1 MNYSE
6 LNLELNHNLI
16 VIVDGNFLAHRAW
29 NGLKIQLTAPD
40 GTPTSMI
47 VGVINTLLNV
57 MRKYP
62 AACKIVAFDAGGKN
76 FRHELLPEYKA
87 TRKALDDSFKIQ
99 LQILQELLKFLGY
112 NVLAENGIEADDFI
126 ASCTKLA
133 RKAGYEVLIVSSDK
147 DLQQL
152 LGQGVVIFN
161 PDKYK
166 SNTEIY
172 DEEIFTAN
180 FKFAPSAFADYLA
193 MVGDKVDN
201 IPGIKNVGKVT
212 AENLLSQFG
221 SIEEI
226 FAHLDELPKA
236 IQNKLRATSLDEV
249 LATRE
254 ITRLRFDLLDK
265 DFIAQALAFKAN
277 IPEAVKLAEK
287 LGLSRLLRQINP
299 DSKAQSAKIY
309 SSVPKNFSKAAIH
322 ERNIYADFKSEISR
336 GDYESCDVS
345 DVWDLRTAYYMLHPD
360 TSSKNFKELLAE
372 IRKSPEPAKKLLEH
386 AENLEAEI
394 LTHEKLHDVMRNID
408 LPLIPVL
415 VEMERHG
422 IRLDNEKFLT
432 VQNELEIRVSEI
444 EREILNASGQNINI
458 NSPKQVSWL
467 LFEKL
472 GFEHAGKTK
481 TGNSYSTDAAVLE
494 RLAKS
499 DNPNRKIPAMLLE
512 HREIAKMLTG
522 FVIPLQKAAIS
533 DGIIHTTFE
542 AALTGTGRLS
552 SREPNLQNIPA
563 FGIWAEKIKAGLI
576 PVERENIFVAA
587 DYSQIELRIL
597 AYISQEERLLE
608 AFAKN
613 RDIHTETASWVF
625 GVAPEFVTPEL
636 RRAAKMINFGLIY
649 GMSSFGLADR
659 LNISRSEASGIIEK
673 YFQAVPGVKK
683 FLNSMIY
690 EAKKRGY
697 SRTISGRIRPV
708 NEIPARGNGLDR
720 ALINSPIQGTAAD
733 ISRRAMIDFAKTGR
747 GKLLLQ
753 VHDSLVCECKLE
765 EAAEIAEIMS
775 EIMRKSGD
783 DLPLDV
789 KVKTGTSL
797 ANV

>member
-6 LNLELNHNLI
+6 LELELNRNFLI
-16 VIVDGNFLAHRAW
+16 FDGNFLAHRAW
-29 NGLKIQLTAPD
+29 NALKIQLTAPD

-47 VGVINTLLNV
+47 VGFMNTLLNII
-57 MRKYP
+57 RKYP
-62 AACKIVAFDAGGKN
+62 ATCKIVAFDAGGKN
-76 FRHELLPEYKA
+76 FRHELMPTYKA
-87 TRKALDDSFKIQ
+87 TRKALDDSFRIQ
-99 LQILQELLKFLGY
+99 LAILHELLKFLGY
-112 NVLAENGIEADDFI
+112 NVLAKTGVEADDFI

-133 RKAGYEVLIVSSDK
+133 REAGYEVFLVASDK

-152 LGQGVVIFN
+152 LAQGVRILR
-161 PDKYK
+161 PEK
-166 SNTEIY
+166 SDVEVY
-172 DEEIFTAN
+172 DEETFMAKYN
-180 FKFAPSAFADYLA
+180 FAPSAFADYLA

-201 IPGIKNVGKVT
+201 IPGIKNVGEIT
-212 AENLLSQFG
+212 ASKLLSQFG

-226 FAHLDELPKA
+226 FAHLDELPNA
-236 IQNKLRATSLDEV
+236 IQKKLRTTSLDEV

-277 IPEAVKLAEK
+277 IPEAVKLAER
-287 LGLSRLLRQINP
+287 LGLSRLLRQIAP
-299 DSKAQSAKIY
+299 DSQTQTPRIY
-309 SSVPKNFSKAAIH
+309 SSAPQNFSKAAIH
-322 ERNIYADFKSEISR
+322 ERNIYADFKSEISQS
-336 GDYESCDVS
+336 DSEAECVDTS
-345 DVWDLRTAYYMLHPD
+345 DVWDLRTAFYMLHPD
-360 TSSKNFKELLAE
+360 TSEKKFNELLSE
-372 IRKSPEPAKKLLEH
+372 IRNSPEPAKKLLEH

-394 LTHEKLHDVMRNID
+394 LAHEKLHDVMRNID
-408 LPLIPVL
+408 LPLLPVL

-422 IRLDNEKFLT
+422 IRLDDEKFLA

-444 EREILNASGQNINI
+444 DREILNASGQNINI

-472 GFEHAGKTK
+472 GFEPESKTK
-481 TGNSYSTDAAVLE
+481 TGNSYSTDASVLE

-499 DNPNRKIPAMLLE
+499 ENPNREIPAMLLE

-522 FVIPLQKAAIS
+522 FVIPLRKAALS
-533 DGIIHTTFE
+533 DGIIHTRFE

-552 SREPNLQNIPA
+552 SRNPNLQNIPA
-563 FGIWAEKIKAGLI
+563 FGTWAEKIKAGLK

-597 AYISQEERLLE
+597 AYMSQEERLLE

-625 GVAPEFVTPEL
+625 GVEPEFVTPEL

-649 GMSSFGLADR
+649 GMSSFGLAER
-659 LNISRSEASGIIEK
+659 LNISRSEASGIIDR
-673 YFQAVPGVKK
+673 YFRTVPGVKN
-683 FLNSMIY
+683 FLNNMIY
-690 EAKKRGY
+690 DAKKRGY
-697 SRTISGRIRPV
+697 SRTIFGRIRPV

-733 ISRRAMIDFAKTGR
+733 ISRRAMIDFAKVAR

-753 VHDSLVCECKLE
+753 VHDSLVCECELD

-783 DLPLDV
+783 NLPLDV